1 MMHKFTRLAVS
12 ATLISILGACMTVGS
27 KFDPALADRLRPG
40 VSTTEDATRLL
51 GPVRAESTYKDHSK
65 LLQWQY
71 VQGTP
76 VGGSGAH
83 LAILFDSAGKM
94 VRVTHK
100 SATR

>member
-1 MMHKFTRLAVS
+1 MIHTLAT
-12 ATLISILGACMTVGS
+12 TLAAMTLAGCVTVGTT
-27 KFDPALADRLRPG
+27 FDVAKADQLTPG
-40 VSTTEDATRLL
+40 VSSIADATRLL
-51 GPVRAESTYKDHSK
+51 GPVASESTMFDDSK

-83 LAILFDSAGKM
+83 LAILFDSSGKM

-100 SATR
+100 HISRTR